1 MLFIVII
8 VGKKSFGNYSN
19 AFYAE
24 SKSLKQQAIPANLL
38 NN

>member
-1 MLFIVII
+1 MAII
-8 VGKKSFGNYSN
+8 VGKKSLGNYSK